1 MADSF
6 HFSVNIISR
15 GKGKSAV
22 ASAAYIS
29 GEKIKNEWDG
39 VTHDYTKKQGVIS
52 KEIFL
57 PDHAPKEYKDR
68 KTLWN
73 SVELFEK
80 NSNAQLARNF
90 IISLPKELSIEE
102 NKKMIEEYIQ
112 TNFVKEGMIVDL
124 AIHDENR
131 EGNQNIHAHIMT
143 IVRPINEDGTWGQ
156 KSKKEYILDEKGE
169 KILNKNGKPKTRKV
183 ELTSWNDKGNVEKW
197 RENFSDLCN
206 EYLAKNNIE
215 KRVDHRSFKRQNSD
229 YLPTIHL
236 GSAASAM
243 ERKGIETDKGNYNR
257 EIRKYNELVKT
268 IKEEIKTLKGWIGNL
283 LDNLSTAYE
292 KFKDIERDKVIDNP
306 KLFNLTNYLLTYSE
320 IQKEKSKYLKGYA
333 KTNKEKYDFKK
344 LTSAYSYL
352 RKNNIETIGQ
362 LQTKI
367 ESLKSNSY
375 RLNKKAKTIHKEME
389 DVEKKILYYE
399 IYKAKKEVYEEYQ
412 KKNIFTKDAFY
423 NKHKKDIDQYK
434 VVSGKLKKLLSDK
447 EKLSPK
453 KWNEEKNLL
462 MANLEEINKEKD
474 KIKDEYQE
482 INHIKYSVNFVNK
495 ELGIDLSIEID
506 KLIKQ
511 GEKPSVIA
519 QIKKFQDQVIKDN
532 EYREMMKNKKMD
544 QER

>member
-1 MADSF
+1 
-6 HFSVNIISR
+6 
-15 GKGKSAV
+15 
-22 ASAAYIS
+22 
-29 GEKIKNEWDG
+29 
-39 VTHDYTKKQGVIS
+39 
-52 KEIFL
+52 
-57 PDHAPKEYKDR
+57 
-68 KTLWN
+68 
-73 SVELFEK
+73 
-80 NSNAQLARNF
+80 
-90 IISLPKELSIEE
+90 
-102 NKKMIEEYIQ
+102 
-112 TNFVKEGMIVDL
+112 
-124 AIHDENR
+124 
-131 EGNQNIHAHIMT
+131 
-143 IVRPINEDGTWGQ
+143 
-156 KSKKEYILDEKGE
+156 
-169 KILNKNGKPKTRKV
+169 
-183 ELTSWNDKGNVEKW
+183 
-197 RENFSDLCN
+197 
-206 EYLAKNNIE
+206 
-215 KRVDHRSFKRQNSD
+215 
-229 YLPTIHL
+229 
-236 GSAASAM
+236 M

-257 EIRKYNELVKT
+257 EIRKYNDLVKT

-283 LDNLSTAYE
+283 LDNLTNAYE

-367 ESLKSNSY
+367 ENLKSNSY
-375 RLNKKAKTIHKEME
+375 KLNKKAKTIHKEME

-412 KKNIFTKDAFY
+412 KKNIFTKDTFY
-423 NKHKKDIDQYK
+423 SKHKKDIDQYK
-434 VVSGKLKKLLSDK
+434 VVSEKLKKLLSDK

-482 INHIKYSVNFVNK
+482 INHIKYSVDFVNK

-532 EYREMMKNKKMD
+532 EYRESMKNKKID